1 MKKLIL
7 FAILLLAVPVA
18 FSKEAGQEEE
28 VISLGSVSCEDY
40 EKKRIDYNQK
50 VWFLFWGIAY
60 RFENTNE
67 NLSKNE
73 LNEMLAPVEGECK
86 FN

>member
-18 FSKEAGQEEE
+18 FSKETGQEEE

-50 VWFLFWGIAY
+50 TWFWFWGIAY
-60 RFENTNE
+60 RLKIQMKTCQKMN
-67 NLSKNE
+67 
-73 LNEMLAPVEGECK
+73 
-86 FN
+86 